1 MRRPQRKYQSR
12 SFLESPYKVI
22 STLGLYCITNLF
34 KHLKSSKYL
43 NWFYFLL
50 NWTKN
55 LINENHLLLMPF
67 LAKNVLKMLRN

>member
-43 NWFYFLL
+43 NWFYFL
-50 NWTKN
+50 
-55 LINENHLLLMPF
+55 
-67 LAKNVLKMLRN
+67 